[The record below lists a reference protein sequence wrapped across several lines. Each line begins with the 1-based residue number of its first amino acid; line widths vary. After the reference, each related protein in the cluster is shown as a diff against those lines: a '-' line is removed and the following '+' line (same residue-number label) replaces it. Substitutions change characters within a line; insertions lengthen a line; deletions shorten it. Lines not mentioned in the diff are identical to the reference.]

1 MATSGFSQPGMLP
14 SDMDPNLRSAI
25 QALRAQ
31 TNELKADLD
40 KAKADIVALTAR
52 VYALEHP

>member
-1 MATSGFSQPGMLP
+1 MATSGFNQPGMLP

-31 TNELKADLD
+31 TNELKVDLD
-40 KAKADIVALTAR
+40 KAKADITALTAR